1 MKLAYVA
8 FLETHLNYLIARMVA
23 LDGEKQREMF
33 EQVKKVRNLLNIE
46 EELKKTR
53 QIELQIEEPLFELA

>member
-8 FLETHLNYLIARMVA
+8 FLETHLNYLIERIAA

-33 EQVKKVRNLLNIE
+33 EQAKKVRNLLNTE
-46 EELKKTR
+46 EELKKIR
-53 QIELQIEEPLFELA
+53 QVELQIEEPLFELA